1 MENGFEKKDIDFS
14 SIKVKI
20 TQKSHVQPKK
30 KIGRKE
36 CQLITFDIPYLGFFY
51 NQKLMI
57 YKENGSDFEELVK
70 KLKDGL
76 SVVLEEFYQ
85 LAGKLGRD
93 DDGVFKVMYDDDMDG
108 VEVLEAIVDD
118 NQDGLMVSVDDLALR
133 EDITMMKDL
142 VPYNGVLNLEG
153 LQRPLLAIQLTK
165 LRDGLAMGCAFNH
178 AVLDGSSTW
187 HFMSS
192 WAEICNGAHSIS
204 VLPFLDRTKVR
215 STRISIDIPDAP
227 LQPDITAAAAAAPKL
242 REKLFRF
249 PATAIEK
256 IKSTHNSASPANGTL
271 TASDPPFSTFQALS
285 SHLWRAVTKARELKP
300 EDPTVFTIFADCRK
314 RVDPPMPESFF
325 GNLIQAIFT
334 GTASGLLLGH
344 PPEFA
349 AGMVKAAI
357 AAHDKTAIDKRNSE
371 FEAKPF
377 IFQYKDAGMNCVAVG
392 SSPRFKVYD
401 VDFGFGKPERVRS
414 GSNNRFDGMVY
425 LYPEKGGGKG
435 IDVEISLEVNAMD
448 KLEKD
453 MEFLMDG
460 DVV

>member
-1 MENGFEKKDIDFS
+1 
-14 SIKVKI
+14 
-20 TQKSHVQPKK
+20 
-30 KIGRKE
+30 
-36 CQLITFDIPYLGFFY
+36 
-51 NQKLMI
+51 
-57 YKENGSDFEELVK
+57 
-70 KLKDGL
+70 
-76 SVVLEEFYQ
+76 
-85 LAGKLGRD
+85 
-93 DDGVFKVMYDDDMDG
+93 
-108 VEVLEAIVDD
+108 
-118 NQDGLMVSVDDLALR
+118 
-133 EDITMMKDL
+133 
-142 VPYNGVLNLEG
+142 
-153 LQRPLLAIQLTK
+153 
-165 LRDGLAMGCAFNH
+165 
-178 AVLDGSSTW
+178 
-187 HFMSS
+187 
-192 WAEICNGAHSIS
+192 
-204 VLPFLDRTKVR
+204 
-215 STRISIDIPDAP
+215 
-227 LQPDITAAAAAAPKL
+227 
-242 REKLFRF
+242 
-249 PATAIEK
+249 
-256 IKSTHNSASPANGTL
+256 
-271 TASDPPFSTFQALS
+271 
-285 SHLWRAVTKARELKP
+285 
-300 EDPTVFTIFADCRK
+300 
-314 RVDPPMPESFF
+314 MPESFF